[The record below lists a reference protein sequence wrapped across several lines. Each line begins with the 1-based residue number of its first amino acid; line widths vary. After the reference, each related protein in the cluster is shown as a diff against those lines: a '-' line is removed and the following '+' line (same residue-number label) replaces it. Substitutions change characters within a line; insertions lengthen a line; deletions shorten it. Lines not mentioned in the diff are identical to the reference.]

1 MIYGCIGEK
10 LSHSFSKQIH
20 SMLFDYDYE
29 LLEIEKQ
36 NLSDFMKKRE
46 FKAINV
52 TIPYKQDVIPYLD
65 YISERAK
72 SIRAVNTIINEN
84 GKLLGYNTD
93 FSGLSS
99 LIERS
104 SVALKNKK
112 VLVLG
117 SGGTSKTA
125 LAVSKALEAKEVYRV
140 SRTKKEDLIT
150 YDEAKAFHSDADII
164 INTTPLG
171 MFPNKRES
179 AVDINDFK
187 NLSAVFD
194 AVYNPLRSKLVCDA
208 EEKGVKAVGGLYMLV
223 AQGAHAAELFT
234 GQKVTSEKIDEVYKS
249 IVFSKQNIVLIG
261 MAGCGKTT
269 IGKILSEKL
278 NMNFID
284 TDEKIIE
291 KAKMPVPEIF
301 EKYGEEHFRKL
312 ESEVIEEAAKLQNTV
327 IATGGGAVLNHQ
339 NVLALRGNGRI
350 YFLDRPLEQIMP
362 TSDRPLSNNRETLE
376 KRYNE
381 RYEIYKKSCTVHL
394 KTNGIAKQ
402 TAEIIKEEFYNE
414 AACN

>member
-301 EKYGEEHFRKL
+301 EK
-312 ESEVIEEAAKLQNTV
+312 
-327 IATGGGAVLNHQ
+327 
-339 NVLALRGNGRI
+339 
-350 YFLDRPLEQIMP
+350 
-362 TSDRPLSNNRETLE
+362 
-376 KRYNE
+376 
-381 RYEIYKKSCTVHL
+381 
-394 KTNGIAKQ
+394 
-402 TAEIIKEEFYNE
+402 
-414 AACN
+414 

>member
-20 SMLFDYDYE
+20 SRLFDYEYE
-29 LLEIEKQ
+29 LIEIEKQ
-36 NLSDFMKKRE
+36 NLDAFMKKRE

-65 YISERAK
+65 FISERAK
-72 SIRAVNTIINEN
+72 SIGAVNTIINQN
-84 GKLLGYNTD
+84 GKLSGYNTD

-104 SVALKNKK
+104 GITLKNKK
-112 VLVLG
+112 VLILG

-125 LAVSKALEAKEVYRV
+125 LAVSKAMGAKEVYRV
-140 SRTKKEDLIT
+140 SRTKRDDLIT
-150 YDEAKAFHSDADII
+150 YDEALSFHSDAEII

-179 AVDINDFK
+179 AVDVKDFLK
-187 NLSAVFD
+187 LSGVVD
-194 AVYNPLRSKLVCDA
+194 AVYNPLRSKLICDA
-208 EEKGVKAVGGLYMLV
+208 EEKGIKAVGGLYMLV

-234 GQKVTSEKIDEVYKS
+234 GQKVEQLKIEEVYKS
-249 IVFSKQNIVLIG
+249 IVLSKQNIVLTG

-278 NMNFID
+278 NMNFVD
-284 TDEKIIE
+284 TDDKIIE
-291 KAKMPVPEIF
+291 KAKMPIPKIF

-312 ESEVIEEAAKLQNTV
+312 ESEVIEETAKLQSTV
-327 IATGGGAVLNHQ
+327 IATGGGAVLSCQ
-339 NVLALRGNGRI
+339 NVSALRGNGRI
-350 YFLDRPLEQIMP
+350 YFLDRPLEQIIP
-362 TSDRPLSNNRETLE
+362 TSDRPLSKNRQDIE
-376 KRYNE
+376 KRFNE

-394 KTNGIAKQ
+394 KTNGIAEQ

>member
-1 MIYGCIGEK
+1 
-10 LSHSFSKQIH
+10 
-20 SMLFDYDYE
+20 ML
-29 LLEIEKQ
+29 I
-36 NLSDFMKKRE
+36 
-46 FKAINV
+46 
-52 TIPYKQDVIPYLD
+52 
-65 YISERAK
+65 
-72 SIRAVNTIINEN
+72 
-84 GKLLGYNTD
+84 
-93 FSGLSS
+93 
-99 LIERS
+99 
-104 SVALKNKK
+104 
-112 VLVLG
+112 LG

-125 LAVSKALEAKEVYRV
+125 LAVSRALGAKEVYRV

-150 YDEAKAFHSDADII
+150 YDEAKALHRDADII

-179 AVDINDFK
+179 AVDINDFQ
-187 NLSAVFD
+187 NLSAVLD
-194 AVYNPLRSKLVCDA
+194 AVYNPLRSKLICDA
-208 EEKGVKAVGGLYMLV
+208 EKKGIKAVGGLYMLV

-234 GQKVTSEKIDEVYKS
+234 GEKLAPKKIEKVYRNM
-249 IVFSKQNIVLIG
+249 VFSRQNIVLIG

-269 IGKILSEKL
+269 IGKILAEKL
-278 NMNFID
+278 NMNFVD

-291 KAKMPVPEIF
+291 KAKMPIPEIF
-301 EKYGEEHFRKL
+301 KKYGEEHFRRL
-312 ESEVIEEAAKLQNTV
+312 ESQVIEEISKLQNTV
-327 IATGGGAVLNHQ
+327 IATGGGAVLKRE

-350 YFLDRPLEQIMP
+350 YFLDRPLEQIIP

-394 KTNGIAKQ
+394 KTGGIAEQ